1 MAPTRLVTLRC
12 CYYFL
17 MIQDWLHFDKT
28 ATILLQDWPHDKA
41 RVRTVKDGANKVSH
55 TQVLLLLPDDSRL
68 ASLRQ
73 DCYNTATRLATTILL
88 GAIRLAT
95 RQGASS
101 DRERWRQ
108 QG

>member
-1 MAPTRLVTLRC
+1 
-12 CYYFL
+12 

-28 ATILLQDWPHDKA
+28 ATILLQDWLLQYFLVLQDWLHDKA

-88 GAIRLAT
+88 GTTRLAT